1 MKIKIA
7 SQKMIAMTLVFLSL
21 CISHIQEGWVADSQ
35 YTIFDDNMLLDGYAQ
50 KYSTEPK
57 EILLEMI
64 KDDTLS
70 AYKSAA
76 AVRIFKERFSREIL
90 SPEKGIIEKI
100 LIRRLNHTDSTFVEV
115 EIMHTLCLMDRYKY
129 FNSMV
134 PALIQKLDHY
144 NETVNELAYASLNNT
159 IEPGHNRPREASLV
173 FNTLRKNLFLS
184 RKRLSSTKEP
194 GPQLKRKL
202 DLLRWS
208 IKVLGSQELK
218 RLPREVINLL

>member
-1 MKIKIA
+1 MNF
-7 SQKMIAMTLVFLSL
+7 QRLFFLLIVLSVVSV
-21 CISHIQEGWVADSQ
+21 IPSGFAADSQ

-76 AVRIFKERFSREIL
+76 AVRVFKERFSREVL
-90 SPEKGIIEKI
+90 SAEKGMLEKI
-100 LIRRLNHTDSTFVEV
+100 LIRRLNHTDSTFVKV
-115 EIMHTLCLMDRYKY
+115 EIMHTLCLIDRYKY
-129 FNSMV
+129 FNAMV

-144 NETVNELAYASLNNT
+144 NETVDELAYASLNNI
-159 IEPGHNRPREASLV
+159 IELGHNRPREAGLV

-184 RKRLSSTKEP
+184 RKRLSNTKEP

-202 DLLRWS
+202 ELLRWS

>member
-1 MKIKIA
+1 MKRIFVFIVLCLFWA
-7 SQKMIAMTLVFLSL
+7 SLNKGFA
-21 CISHIQEGWVADSQ
+21 ADSQ

-57 EILLEMI
+57 EILMAMI

-76 AVRIFKERFSREIL
+76 AVRVFKEHFSQEIL
-90 SPEKGIIEKI
+90 SPEKGVVEKI
-100 LIRRLNHTDSTFVEV
+100 LIRRLNHTDSTFVQV

-144 NETVNELAYASLNNT
+144 NQTVNELAYTSLNN
-159 IEPGHNRPREASLV
+159 IIVIGHNRPREASLV

-184 RKRLSSTKEP
+184 RKRLSSIKEP

-202 DLLRWS
+202 ELLRWS